1 MSFKSAEGSKFIDVD
16 TSYVAYPTAQ
26 GVVAFPAGLTAGS
39 TNQLSV
45 ASNGVITAPEFKV
58 ATSVYLASTGVE
70 APLVNCGDYLCT
82 GETESESFK
91 LTDGAGGAI
100 TFEDGSVQSTAYLS
114 VPSAVVPVVYNQPV
128 GPATASGGTVNLFF
142 QQTFVAGG
150 VYACSVSVECK
161 ADVGGQSLDNYQ
173 VNLSYNGVDLSRTQ
187 IYGIGDADAII
198 SIPMTG
204 FFTAIDTNTTLI
216 KCAVTCTT
224 SGGGTWNITADTIL
238 NVVRIA

>member
-1 MSFKSAEGSKFIDVD
+1 MSFKSAEGSKFIDVE
-16 TSYVAYPTAQ
+16 TSYVSFPTAQ
-26 GVVAFPAGLTAGS
+26 GVVAFPTGLTAGS

-82 GETESESFK
+82 GESESLSFK
-91 LTDGAGGAI
+91 LTDSGGGAI
-100 TFEDGSVQSTAYLS
+100 TFEDGSVQSTAYLGL
-114 VPSAVVPVVYNQPV
+114 PSTIAPIVYNQPV
-128 GPATASGGTVNLFF
+128 GPSTASGATVNLFF
-142 QQTFVAGG
+142 NQTFVAGA

-161 ADVGGQSLDNYQ
+161 ADVGGQSLDDYK
-173 VNLSYNGVDLSRTQ
+173 VALSYNNVDLCRTE
-187 IYGIGDADAII
+187 IYGVGDADSIVA
-198 SIPMTG
+198 IPMTG
-204 FFTAIDTNTTLI
+204 FFKAIDPSTTLI

-238 NVVRIA
+238 NLVRIA